1 MDRKIFSAISL
12 FAFLFLQQALVQGQ
26 TRIMP
31 LGDSITQS
39 DTGHNSYRRPLWQM
53 LENTA
58 YSGDFV
64 GSLTEHF
71 GGPPPT
77 PDFDT
82 DHEGHWGWRADQVLA
97 NINAWAASAQPDI
110 VLIHLGH
117 NDLWQGQSVSS
128 TITELGQIIDEV
140 RLVNSSAIF
149 LLSQVIP
156 ATSGIGLD
164 QIPDLNA
171 QIPALAASKHSADSP
186 VVVVDQYT
194 GFDPDTDTWDGVHP
208 NASGEQ
214 KMAQNWFDAI
224 QLLEFPLRINFQ
236 PAASIIP
243 DGYRADDG
251 SDYAVH
257 DGYNYGWH

>member
-1 MDRKIFSAISL
+1 MNKKTFPAISL
-12 FAFLFLQQALVQGQ
+12 FALLLLQQALVQGQ

-39 DTGHNSYRRPLWQM
+39 DTTHNSYRRPLWQM
-53 LENTA
+53 LENAA

-64 GSLTEHF
+64 GSLTSNWN
-71 GGPPPT
+71 GPPPD
-77 PDFDT
+77 PDFDM

-97 NINAWAASAQPDI
+97 NINAWAAAAQPDI

-117 NDLWQGQSVSS
+117 NDLWQGQSVAS
-128 TITELGQIIDEV
+128 TIDELGQIIDEV
-140 RLVNSSAIF
+140 RLVNSSATF
-149 LLSQVIP
+149 LLAQVIP
-156 ATSGIGLD
+156 AMSGIGLD
-164 QIPDLNA
+164 QIPDLNT

-214 KMAQNWFDAI
+214 KMAQNWYDAI
-224 QLLEFPLRINFQ
+224 QLLGFPLRINFQ
-236 PAASIIP
+236 PSEAARP
-243 DGYRADDG
+243 DGYNIDDG
-251 SDYAVH
+251 SDY
-257 DGYNYGWH
+257 GTRGSYGW